1 MGTPDFNAEGLLDG
15 IEGEDRKARL
25 QLLEQLHDAGVPLEE
40 LKQAVAEERLALVPV
55 ELVLGAEGKYTAAE
69 VAERAGLDPEYL
81 RRERLALGLPVPGD
95 DAAVYTDEDVEAA
108 RRAARFLEAGM
119 NVEGSVDAARVIGEA
134 MSRVAAT
141 VRSLV
146 GQSLARPGDTERDL
160 GLRYAEATRAT
171 APLVGP
177 MLEYVLH
184 QHVREQLRTDV
195 ITRSEIASGE
205 VLPGSR
211 DVAVCFADLVGFT
224 RLGAE
229 IPAEELGAVAGRL
242 AELATETATSP
253 VRLVKTIGDAAMLV
267 SPEPRPL
274 LDAALGLVTAVESE
288 GDDFPLVRAGV
299 ASGSAISR
307 GGDFYG
313 HPVNL
318 ASRVTGIARPSS
330 VLVSEDVHEAA
341 PDDYQWSFA
350 GEHRLKGIDG
360 RVRLFRARH
369 LPTDDEEATR

>member
-1 MGTPDFNAEGLLDG
+1 VGTPDFNAEGLLDG

-25 QLLEQLHDAGVPLEE
+25 QLLEQLHAAGVPLEE

-184 QHVREQLRTDV
+184 QHVRQQLRTDV